1 MGLLKWVRR
10 SVMRRSSA
18 EIPSSREV
26 LFLSKVETQRL
37 STYLN
42 PTVEDYDNVDHN
54 SHDSLLGHEC
64 DMENVMLH
72 TDAKLAVSEDGGEST
87 EEEEEDEDV
96 KEEEKAAAAAA
107 ADWRNSVLKTNP
119 LFSDATLPKKSTR
132 MSTLRSFF
140 EQEMRR
146 RSSSPLP
153 ASPDSSGSSPQL
165 DDGAGEED
173 EEDAIREFTEE
184 QERVLEL
191 SVVPPPL
198 PRRGVNPRTGSITG
212 GLNPSPST
220 PLSKHQGGGRF
231 SLQYSATEQQRA
243 IQLAKRKSLTMAHAS
258 AYENWMAATSSKRPL
273 LAPAEPNMY
282 DQPADTLT
290 QCWY

>member
-1 MGLLKWVRR
+1 MFSFFFFL
-10 SVMRRSSA
+10 
-18 EIPSSREV
+18 IP
-26 LFLSKVETQRL
+26 K
-37 STYLN
+37 N
-42 PTVEDYDNVDHN
+42 
-54 SHDSLLGHEC
+54 
-64 DMENVMLH
+64 
-72 TDAKLAVSEDGGEST
+72 K
-87 EEEEEDEDV
+87 
-96 KEEEKAAAAAA
+96 
-107 ADWRNSVLKTNP
+107 DWRNSVLKTNP

-165 DDGAGEED
+165 DDGTDEED

-243 IQLAKRKSLTMAHAS
+243 IQLAKVCDKLPPYRA
-258 AYENWMAATSSKRPL
+258 
-273 LAPAEPNMY
+273 
-282 DQPADTLT
+282 TLT
-290 QCWY
+290 TDILFFFRPFVLVFFFFFLTSGFHSERA